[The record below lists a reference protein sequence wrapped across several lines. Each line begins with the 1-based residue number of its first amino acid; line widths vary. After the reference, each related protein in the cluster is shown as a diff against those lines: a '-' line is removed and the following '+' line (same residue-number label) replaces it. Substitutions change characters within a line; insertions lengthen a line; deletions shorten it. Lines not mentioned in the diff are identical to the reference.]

1 MKIFEKVNAHT
12 NRVRSSS
19 LTGITVSAGAPA
31 GAFGVSYMVNQNAS
45 QTSPARPTN
54 ANADCQPVRRI
65 RYATIGG
72 ARIAPTADP
81 LLNSPA
87 ASARS
92 LSGDHS
98 PTTFTAPAPFPA
110 PRLPS
115 VDLRGGQPAFALR
128 DPLRHHLHRARPIP
142 CLAHAQQE
150 PERAE
155 TQRAARARVQRRRDA
170 RSEARRL
177 GKAHV

>member
-54 ANADCQPVRRI
+54 ANADCQPGRSLRH
-65 RYATIGG
+65 ATTGV
-72 ARIAPTADP
+72 ARIAPTPDP

-92 LSGDHS
+92 LSGNPS
-98 PTTFTAPAPFPA
+98 ATPFTAPGQFPA
-110 PRLPS
+110 SP
-115 VDLRGGQPAFALR
+115 
-128 DPLRHHLHRARPIP
+128 
-142 CLAHAQQE
+142 
-150 PERAE
+150 
-155 TQRAARARVQRRRDA
+155 
-170 RSEARRL
+170 
-177 GKAHV
+177 

>member
-12 NRVRSSS
+12 KRVRSSS

-92 LSGDHS
+92 LSGNHS
-98 PTTFTAPAPFPA
+98 APTFTAPGQFPA
-110 PRLPS
+110 SPMPSRNRNTPRLNVPRAHACS
-115 VDLRGGQPAFALR
+115 AAAMLHHATHRSEEHTSELQS
-128 DPLRHHLHRARPIP
+128 LRHLV
-142 CLAHAQQE
+142 C
-150 PERAE
+150 
-155 TQRAARARVQRRRDA
+155 
-170 RSEARRL
+170 RL
-177 GKAHV
+177 LLE